1 MEFEDIINKVG
12 NYGVYQKRKTWGLI
26 FPISFYLS
34 LQLSIVIFEV
44 AVPTYW
50 CHVPGREKT
59 NLTSDQWK
67 RATLPRSQ
75 DDPDT
80 FEKCWQYNVSFVGD
94 KIVVDNNDLLPC
106 QSGWEHDETSFIHTV
121 ATYHGWLCDQEDYAK
136 HIYSV
141 STAGNTLGT
150 LILPFIADIYIGRRL
165 IFFVAMGFSC
175 FFNLLLL
182 VASSYWFHLV
192 CRFFGTFGVQTA
204 FQMPYVIVLELIAP
218 EERGFACFLSF
229 VTWTF
234 GMCTTS
240 LLVVLLT
247 HWIHL
252 HTVVTLAGLFLFGYW
267 RFLPESPRWLLTKG
281 RHSECADIVREI
293 ARTNGTPEP
302 PKDQL
307 VDELKKIEH
316 KEEELNIS
324 QIPRH
329 PHVAFYLVLVVIA
342 GAAIFLVYGCLVIN
356 ISILPNNEALNFFVM
371 SLFELPSNLVGWGS
385 SQYLGRRTAFI
396 VSFSFSAIFSAAAA
410 LSISNRWL
418 LLALAAFIKLFITSS
433 MYVVFLIGAELFPT
447 SIRSFSLG
455 ITLVVSL
462 AVCSASPYIVG
473 LEISLQYWLMVGL
486 SLVGLLCSMLV
497 PETLGLPLPQTF
509 EEAENTHKYRS
520 LTSCIHHWN
529 YSKYMPVATEEELV
543 DVCQEKKKEVG
554 GGVGGGG
561 GEKTEG

>member
-94 KIVVDNNDLLPC
+94 KIVVDNNDLL
-106 QSGWEHDETSFIHTV
+106 
-121 ATYHGWLCDQEDYAK
+121 L
-136 HIYSV
+136 
-141 STAGNTLGT
+141 
-150 LILPFIADIYIGRRL
+150 
-165 IFFVAMGFSC
+165 
-175 FFNLLLL
+175 
-182 VASSYWFHLV
+182 
-192 CRFFGTFGVQTA
+192 
-204 FQMPYVIVLELIAP
+204 LELIAP